1 MTERL
6 LIIPAR
12 TGSKRIKNKNFKKFN
27 GKPIIF
33 YSLESALKSKIFSE
47 IHIST
52 DNKNINN
59 MIKRY
64 PINIDFLRP
73 KNLSGDDTGLMKV
86 FEYVIKKYE
95 SFGKT
100 FDEIWYLTPCSPL
113 IKPSNLKSASIF
125 FKKKSVKCL
134 LAVSKFSPPTQ
145 WALKLNNY
153 GMLLPIYK
161 NKLNYKS
168 QDLEK
173 RFYDTGT
180 FGAFKSNVF
189 KKKSK
194 ISYTGYH
201 IPRFQGIDIDT
212 MEDWKLAEKIFKSEK
227 NEN

>member
-1 MTERL
+1 MIKRL

-12 TGSKRIKNKNFKKFN
+12 IGSKRIKNKNFKKFN

-33 YSLESALKSKIFSE
+33 YSIETALKSKIFSE
-47 IHIST
+47 IHVST
-52 DNKNINN
+52 DNKKINN
-59 MIKRY
+59 ILKKY
-64 PINIDFLRP
+64 SINTNFLRP
-73 KNLSGDDTGLMKV
+73 KSLSGDNIGLMKV
-86 FEYVIKKYE
+86 FKYVVKRYE
-95 SFGKT
+95 TLGQT

-125 FKKKSVKCL
+125 FKKKNAKCL

-145 WALKLNNY
+145 WALKINKY
-153 GMLLPIYK
+153 GKLLPIYRK
-161 NKLNYKS
+161 KINYKS

-189 KKKSK
+189 KKKYQ
-194 ISYTGYH
+194 ISYVGFN

-212 MEDWKLAEKIFKSEK
+212 IEDWKLAEKIFKSEK
-227 NEN
+227 K